1 MAHPRSNGQV
11 ERANAEVLRGLK
23 TKTFDRL
30 KAGGTGWVDKVPSVL
45 WSLRT
50 MASRATGETP
60 FSPLYGAEAVLPTKL
75 KYGSPRV
82 RAYDED
88 SQRAQRIDD
97 VNFLEEIHCRAAVRS
112 ARYQQGLRRYHSR
125 RVRPREL
132 QAGDLVLRRKQDL
145 SGMNKLS
152 SRWDGPFRVVSVSR
166 PGAVRL
172 ETEDGKPV
180 QNSWNIELLRKYHV
194 RQAYP

>member
-11 ERANAEVLRGLK
+11 EHANAEMLRGLK

-30 KAGGTGWVDKVPSVL
+30 KAGCTGWIDQIPSVL

-50 MASRATGETP
+50 TPSRATGETP
-60 FSPLYGAEAVLPTKL
+60 FSLVYGVEAVLPTEL

-82 RAYDED
+82 RAYDKD
-88 SQRAQRIDD
+88 SQHTQRIDN
-97 VNFLEEIHCRAAVRS
+97 VNFLEEVRCRAAVRS

-132 QAGDLVLRRKQDL
+132 QAGDLVLRWKQDL
-145 SGMNKLS
+145 SGTNKLS
-152 SRWDGPFRVVSVSR
+152 SRWGGPFRVVSISR

-180 QNSWNIELLRKYHV
+180 QNSWNIEHLRKYHL
-194 RQAYP
+194 RQFYP